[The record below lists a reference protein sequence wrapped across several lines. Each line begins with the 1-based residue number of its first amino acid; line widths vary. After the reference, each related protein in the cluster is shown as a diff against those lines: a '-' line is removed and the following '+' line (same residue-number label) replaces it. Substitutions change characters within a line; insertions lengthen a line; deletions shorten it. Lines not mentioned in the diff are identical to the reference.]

1 MQQLFTAV
9 LCLLVSCCNLTVME
23 KTNFDQKDVP
33 KKETLLTSLSSLI
46 INGVDSTPRLFY
58 ARLLYGEQF
67 CGATILSDRFFLTAG
82 HCVNKLRH
90 QTNLL
95 KLEVGDF
102 SQKNSLKKL
111 YSIESI
117 FVNTLY
123 IERGQMPRND
133 IALVK
138 TEGAIEN
145 GDAIAIRL
153 CEDSMI
159 TEDMDK
165 TIIGFCG
172 MGSISTKFK
181 NLVIPEKLQ
190 QMIFKQTVLYE
201 LNQVLG

>member
-1 MQQLFTAV
+1 
-9 LCLLVSCCNLTVME
+9 
-23 KTNFDQKDVP
+23 
-33 KKETLLTSLSSLI
+33 
-46 INGVDSTPRLFY
+46 
-58 ARLLYGEQF
+58 
-67 CGATILSDRFFLTAG
+67 
-82 HCVNKLRH
+82 
-90 QTNLL
+90 
-95 KLEVGDF
+95 
-102 SQKNSLKKL
+102 
-111 YSIESI
+111 
-117 FVNTLY
+117 
-123 IERGQMPRND
+123 MPRND

-181 NLVIPEKLQ
+181 NLVIPERLQ
-190 QMIFKQTVLYE
+190 QMIFKRTVLYE